1 MSDNTKTFQATEK
14 ALNELFNHPEV
25 QADFGFGLGEG
36 REEVQF
42 RKGTLVGG
50 FFEQMVASVK
60 DCL

>member
-50 FFEQMVASVK
+50 FF
-60 DCL
+60 